1 MRVVCAPDSFKGSMS
16 ALVAAQAMREGVLR
30 AVPTADCVLVPMA
43 DGGEGTVAAFTEAL
57 GAQLV
62 TVAASDALGRPVR
75 AQYGYLAGAR
85 LAVIEVAAAVGLALL
100 KRNELDVSRASSF
113 GAGALVRDALDRG
126 ARRLII
132 GLGGTATNDAG
143 AGLMTA
149 LGARFIGEDGL
160 VLPLGGAALA
170 RLARVDLSGL
180 DPRLARLDVQV
191 ACDVETTL
199 LGSRGASAVFGPQK
213 GATSVD
219 VQALDAAL
227 TRWADVVEPLVGR
240 RVRDLPSSGAAG
252 GLGACLAAFF
262 GAELVGGAAL
272 VAETV
277 GLRAQ
282 LAGADWVFT
291 GEGTVD
297 AQTMAGKTAWG
308 VLELTRQS
316 GVPVIIFAGRVAPD
330 ASALL
335 AHGATALVP
344 ITPENQTL
352 SAALAAGPANLAAAA
367 ERVARLLLA

>member
-1 MRVVCAPDSFKGSMS
+1 MRIVCAPDSFKGSMS

-30 AVPTADCVLVPMA
+30 ALPEADCVLVPMA

-85 LAVIEVAAAVGLALL
+85 LAVIEVAAAAGLALL
-100 KRNELDVSRASSF
+100 TRNELDVSRASTF
-113 GAGALVRDALDRG
+113 GVGAVVRDALDRG
-126 ARRLII
+126 ARRLIV
-132 GLGGTATNDAG
+132 GLGGSATNDAG
-143 AGLMTA
+143 AGLLTA

-160 VLPLGGAALA
+160 VLPLGGAPLA
-170 RLARVDLSGL
+170 RLARVDLSRL
-180 DPRLARLDVQV
+180 DPRLAGLEVQV
-191 ACDVETTL
+191 ACDVENTL
-199 LGSRGASAVFGPQK
+199 LGPRGASAVFGPQK
-213 GATSVD
+213 GATSGD
-219 VQALDAAL
+219 VRALDAAL

-252 GLGACLAAFF
+252 GLGACLAAFL
-262 GAELVGGAAL
+262 GAELVGGAGL
-272 VAETV
+272 VAGTV
-277 GLRAQ
+277 GLRAH

-297 AQTMAGKTAWG
+297 AQTMSGKTPWG
-308 VLELTRQS
+308 VLEMARQA

-335 AHGATALVP
+335 SYGATALVP
-344 ITPENQTL
+344 ITPENQTM
-352 SAALAAGPANLAAAA
+352 SAALAAGPANLAAAS
-367 ERVARLLLA
+367 ERVARVLLA